1 MPWIPPE
8 TLNLNPSHGHNA
20 AQAGRAG
27 RQSLLQ
33 RMRVILSS
41 PEVSIFL
48 VMAVLFGIGMGTID
62 GFMFLYL
69 KQLGEDALQ
78 PAWQQGLSMRH

>member
-1 MPWIPPE
+1 M
-8 TLNLNPSHGHNA
+8 
-20 AQAGRAG
+20 G

-33 RMRVILSS
+33 RMRVILAS

-69 KQLGEDALQ
+69 KQLGEDPLQ